1 MSTFLQGHGRR
12 LPGLHQSQQSFI
24 RLGFFFQQ
32 RAELLIIRS
41 RLLDLGL
48 QLRQLRLLLG
58 DLPL

>member
-12 LPGLHQSQQSFI
+12 LPGLHQGQQGFI